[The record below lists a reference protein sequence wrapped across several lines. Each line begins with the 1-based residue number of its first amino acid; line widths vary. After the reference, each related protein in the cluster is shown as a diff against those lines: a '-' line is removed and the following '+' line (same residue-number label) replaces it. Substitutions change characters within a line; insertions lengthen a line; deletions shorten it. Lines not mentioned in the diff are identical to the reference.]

1 MKHNSKIIFILL
13 FLFLITQLIGLF
25 VVSFYNSSENK
36 LPLGME
42 ANYQEIPKE
51 ISFNSFFFNILFP
64 IIFVFLLFFILTKT
78 KAKKFIKIWFFIV
91 TGIAIS
97 VTLNVG
103 FVKLI
108 GLNLGILLL
117 VISLIISYFKIFKR
131 NLILHNSLELLIYPG
146 IAAIFTPILGIFSI
160 IILLLI
166 ISFYDI
172 WAVWHSK
179 IMQKMAKYQIN
190 KLKIF
195 TGFFVPYIS
204 KKDREKIKRLKEKY
218 KEKSKSFLEKKLKK
232 SKIKANLAIL
242 GGGDIVL
249 PIICSGVFYREFGWI
264 PALIIVLFSGLSLFG
279 LFTISKKQKFYPA
292 MPFLTIGIYLG
303 IILIF
308 ILNSLKIL

>member
-25 VVSFYNSSENK
+25 VVNFYNSSENK

-42 ANYQEIPKE
+42 TNYQEIPKE

-64 IIFVFLLFFILTKT
+64 IIFVFLLFFILTKN

-103 FVKLI
+103 FVKLM

-131 NLILHNSLELLIYPG
+131 NLILHNLLELLIYPG
-146 IAAIFTPILGIFSI
+146 IAAIFIPILGVFSI

-195 TGFFVPYIS
+195 TGFFIPYIS
-204 KKDREKIKRLKEKY
+204 KKDREKIKRLKVKY

-242 GGGDIVL
+242 GGGDIIL
-249 PIICSGVFYREFGWI
+249 PMICSGIFYREFGLI
-264 PALIIVLFSGLSLFG
+264 PALIILVFSGLSLFG
-279 LFTISKKQKFYPA
+279 LFTMAKKQKFYPA

-308 ILNSLKIL
+308 ILNSLQIL